1 MLHEIKSSSR
11 PQHSA
16 HLPQHLRLTLH
27 GAQHQGADH
36 HIHGATGHWVHILS
50 GSHQEALKL
59 QVTVLR
65 KALDQEL
72 LKVGVGVNTGHPAS
86 RRIELEVG
94 AGATAHLQQGELSGG
109 ALELVQVAEEL
120 PLLACHLFIVRLT
133 ESHQEVGE
141 AFFTYPAPQAQKV
154 QQVHGKC
161 QDVDHQLE
169 DKDGERHYPENEKT
183 DQSGDLTLSFKSRRQ
198 ASGHTP
204 GPISFAELGVLEWKA
219 ATELSRGQEG
229 RFTPLT
235 DFWQHIDS

>member
-16 HLPQHLRLTLH
+16 HLPQDLLLVLH
-27 GAQHQGADH
+27 RAQHQGADH
-36 HIHGATGHWVHILS
+36 HIHGATGHRVHILP

-86 RRIELEVG
+86 SRIELEVG

-109 ALELVQVAEEL
+109 ALELLQVAEEL
-120 PLLACHLFIVRLT
+120 PLPACHMFIVRLT
-133 ESHQEVGE
+133 EFHHEVGE
-141 AFFTYPAPQAQKV
+141 TFFTHPAPQAQKV
-154 QQVHGKC
+154 QQVQGKC

-169 DKDGERHYPENEKT
+169 DKRDKRHYPENEKNR
-183 DQSGDLTLSFKSRRQ
+183 SVWR
-198 ASGHTP
+198 P
-204 GPISFAELGVLEWKA
+204 
-219 ATELSRGQEG
+219 
-229 RFTPLT
+229 
-235 DFWQHIDS
+235 DFFL